1 MLACSDYSYRP
12 PETEIVPLLLHGHLM
27 DIKSLAS
34 DGMLL
39 VSCCLAGHM
48 CVWDAHI
55 GDDLTSILRP
65 GRRHHDSGA
74 GNVLGAQESWQR
86 LSDSRKKGQSGL
98 GTALHYSTIT
108 GASAASLLWGS
119 VRPHLFDQHQLL
131 SIAAA
136 PRANSA

>member
-12 PETEIVPLLLHGHLM
+12 PETEIVPLMLHGHLM
-27 DIKSLAS
+27 DIESLAS

-55 GDDLTSILRP
+55 RDDLTSILRP
-65 GRRHHDSGA
+65 GGQHHDSGA
-74 GNVLGAQESWQR
+74 GNVLGAQENWER

-131 SIAAA
+131 STAAA